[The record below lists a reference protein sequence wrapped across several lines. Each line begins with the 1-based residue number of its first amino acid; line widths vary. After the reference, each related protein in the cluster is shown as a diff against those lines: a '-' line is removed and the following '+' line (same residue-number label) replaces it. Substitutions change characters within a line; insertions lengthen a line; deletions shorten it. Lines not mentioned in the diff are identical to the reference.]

1 MIYLVTGTPGTG
13 KTAMV
18 VDMILN
24 NVDGLFKMTIEDGT
38 VVDRP
43 LYFCHIDGLD
53 AKKFKAH
60 ELSEE
65 EIQSAPLDQIN
76 C

>member
-1 MIYLVTGTPGTG
+1 MIYLVTGTLGTG

-43 LYFCHIDGLD
+43 DWMLKNL
-53 AKKFKAH
+53 KRM
-60 ELSEE
+60 
-65 EIQSAPLDQIN
+65 N
-76 C
+76 